1 MTRIEKIPHITPAEI
16 DALRSQGIRSSADL
30 WRSVAQDMD
39 HGIDDLAEA
48 TGIKKERLVELLK
61 NLALYEAE
69 RKGSWVGR
77 HWLELV
83 ILAAMFLIIALL
95 YYARITLALA

>member
-30 WRSVAQDMD
+30 WRSAGLDMD
-39 HGIDDLAEA
+39 HGIDNLAKA
-48 TGIKKERLVELLK
+48 AGIEKIRLIEILK
-61 NLALYEAE
+61 NLALIEAE

-83 ILAAMFLIIALL
+83 IVAMLFLILALII
-95 YYARITLALA
+95 YARSTLALA